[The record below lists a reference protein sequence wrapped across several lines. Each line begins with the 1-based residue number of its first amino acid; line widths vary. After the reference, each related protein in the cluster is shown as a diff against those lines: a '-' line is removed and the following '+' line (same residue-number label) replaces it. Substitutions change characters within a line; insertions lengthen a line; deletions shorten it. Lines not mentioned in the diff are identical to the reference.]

1 MNLKTFRAASMAEAL
16 SEVKRDLGPDAVI
29 LHTKTYRE
37 GGLLGMGARLVVEV
51 TAADEADAGTLP
63 RRRRAARQAAAQAS
77 PPPVGFEREVGGV
90 ATMEPPRP
98 GHGSAASSDGF
109 TPARFEALHPADP
122 SPVRPTPTPAR
133 AVASGESAIEPKPLD
148 ARAEARPS
156 PVSPSRSEP
165 VRHDPRPVPSAGDDD
180 PLAAARA
187 IATRVRPAPV
197 DRVARETLE
206 DEIRSIKRMVTQV
219 LRHSR
224 RATGPAAWG
233 PSDAVGDALSELDSK
248 LSAQDVAPDVIE
260 RLIGGLRDELSPS
273 ELADAG
279 VVRTAALRRIGA
291 MLPVATE
298 PPAPG
303 RATDGRP
310 TTIALL
316 GPTGVGKT
324 TTLAK
329 LAATH
334 KLRHG
339 RKVGLITSDTYRI
352 AAVEQ
357 LRTYANIIG
366 LPLKVALTPEEM
378 GEACASFDACDV
390 ILIDTAGRSQHDTD
404 RIGELREFVEA
415 ARPHRRHLVLSAAAQ
430 EAVMLAAADRFGAL
444 GPDRLLLTK
453 LDEAVRFG
461 PVLNVASRVALPLG
475 YVTSGQEVPDD
486 IEPANADRLARL
498 ILDGRVP
505 A

>member
-1 MNLKTFRAASMAEAL
+1 MASMNLKTFRAASMAEAL

-63 RRRRAARQAAAQAS
+63 RRRRAARQAAAAS
-77 PPPVGFEREVGGV
+77 RTPAASFTEDGGGV
-90 ATMEPPRP
+90 ATLEPPRS
-98 GHGSAASSDGF
+98 SARSNPADGF
-109 TPARFEALHPADP
+109 TPARFEALHQPAPRVPGNPAPKATGAIEPEPKPVSRAAPRPEAGPADP
-122 SPVRPTPTPAR
+122 SR
-133 AVASGESAIEPKPLD
+133 AAPGEKPD
-148 ARAEARPS
+148 AREHAA
-156 PVSPSRSEP
+156 
-165 VRHDPRPVPSAGDDD
+165 ADD
-180 PLAAARA
+180 PLAAARS

-224 RATGPAAWG
+224 RATGPAGWG

-260 RLIGGLRDELSPS
+260 RLIGGLRDELSES

-291 MLPVATE
+291 MLPIGSE
-298 PPAPG
+298 PPAPS
-303 RATDGRP
+303 RAADGRP

-366 LPLKVALTPEEM
+366 LSLKVVLTPDEM
-378 GEACASFDACDV
+378 GEACEAFAACDV

-404 RIGELREFVEA
+404 RIRELREFVEA

-498 ILDGRVP
+498 ILDGRVS